1 MSYLSYMLYQILPYT
16 IIQNLY
22 MYVYATGGPSRTH
35 SAKWRICI
43 LQTVSCFGLWPFRQG
58 ATGYLPRRLNLLLR
72 DQLRRD
78 QFHFEASRFVACLP
92 VIKPIEADSALIS
105 FVNVLNWGWRQDPKS
120 HRITK
125 MSVEE
130 KTRPQDSLPNRLTSW
145 WSLRIENLTWAH
157 VSSMPFLLLG

>member
-1 MSYLSYMLYQILPYT
+1 
-16 IIQNLY
+16 

-43 LQTVSCFGLWPFRQG
+43 LQTVSRFGLWPFRQG

-105 FVNVLNWGWRQDPKS
+105 FVNVLNWGWRQDRKVTQNHQNVCGRKKQTSRFLAQP
-120 HRITK
+120 TNLL
-125 MSVEE
+125 VES
-130 KTRPQDSLPNRLTSW
+130 QDWKLN
-145 WSLRIENLTWAH
+145 
-157 VSSMPFLLLG
+157 VSSRVIHAISSAWVCVKL